1 MAKKVIIAELDIDT
15 DALIKKNALLLGQLT
30 ELKGSQ
36 KDLRKETS
44 NLNDATDEQ
53 LKTYA
58 KTDAELKDLNKTYNQ
73 QKTILAEATT
83 GVKSLSEAL
92 DKEVKSVNDAK
103 DNNSKLIKLRNTLN
117 TKTKEGADAIGQ
129 INKKIGDNNAVI
141 KTNVSELEKQR
152 LNIGN
157 YATALDGVIP
167 GLSGFISGIQGTS
180 AAAKASVGSLNAF
193 KIALI
198 STGIGAIVV
207 AIGLLVAGFMSTTS
221 GANRVNKIMT
231 QIGATVD
238 VLLGRIGK
246 LADGIISF
254 LSGDFSGGIEKIGSA
269 FDGVT
274 DAINETIRAAVELA
288 DLKIDNAELLRSSS
302 ITIAVLE
309 QERDKYEQLR
319 DDSTR
324 SFLVRENASRKL
336 MEVEKKLARE
346 RVLIRTR
353 EMGEIASA
361 NAIIINAG
369 NELTS
374 EQKDAFIASTVAFK
388 EAQTEQKTI
397 ELQNEKERRTLV
409 QDRLEKDLDILI
421 DGFDNQKSINE
432 RRIADERLTFEKRN
446 EILEETIKL
455 SDDSLNK
462 QVETLQK
469 FTQKKIDINDLL
481 ATSDAVV
488 LNEKIR
494 MLGLSEIIEGRLLE
508 VIRDRRTAEVDLAEV
523 SIDLLEEQ
531 LAAEVEIEKQ
541 REKLHIDTE
550 KSIQDK
556 IATGRAILFEE
567 ELVRLEEEGASRLA
581 IRLTEL
587 DEAERLERE
596 KIENSVED
604 EKVKQRR
611 LTLVEKEFSD
621 VRKQIKFEEEQAKLL
636 MVASIAGQ
644 IANIFGRETVLGKA
658 AAIAQATINTWQG
671 ATLALAT
678 IPAPFGAIQ
687 AGVTIAAGLKSVGKI
702 VGVSLPKFATGTNRV
717 LGDGTETSDSVHAM
731 LSKNERIVDAK
742 NNRKIGFDLS
752 NDQLATAAQM
762 YRSFNLNGGISMNN
776 TGMIEAIN
784 KNTRAIKGKPVSRT
798 TVHVSDGLR
807 AVNKSKYLS

>member
-1 MAKKVIIAELDIDT
+1 MAEKIEIAKLDIDT
-15 DALIKKNALLLGQLT
+15 DALIKKNAQLLGQIT
-30 ELKGSQ
+30 DLKEGQ
-36 KDLRKETS
+36 KGLRKETN
-44 NLNDATDEQ
+44 NLNEANDDQ

-58 KTDAELKDLNKTYNQ
+58 KTDAELKKLNKEYNQ
-73 QKTILAEATT
+73 QKTILAETTT
-83 GVKSLSEAL
+83 GVKNLSSAL
-92 DKEVKSVNDAK
+92 EKEVKSVRDAQK
-103 DNNSKLIKLRNTLN
+103 NNSKLIKLRNELN
-117 TKTKEGADAIGQ
+117 TKTKEGTEAIAQ
-129 INKKIGDNNAVI
+129 INKKIGDNNTVI
-141 KTNVSELEKQR
+141 KDNVSALEQQR

-157 YATALDGVIP
+157 YESALDSVIP
-167 GLSGFISGIQGTS
+167 GLGGFINGIKGVSTS
-180 AAAKASVGSLNAF
+180 AKASIGSLKAF

-198 STGIGAIVV
+198 STGIGAIIV
-207 AIGLLVAGFMSTTS
+207 ALGLLVSGFLSTAG
-221 GANRVNKIMT
+221 GANKMNKIMA
-231 QIGATVD
+231 QVGATIK
-238 VLLGRIGK
+238 VLTERYLDFVRGYLK
-246 LADGIISF
+246 F
-254 LSGDFSGGIEKIGSA
+254 FTGDFTGGLEQMKGA
-269 FDGVT
+269 FVGVT
-274 DAINETIRAAVELA
+274 DAIKKTIDAAGKLE
-288 DLKIDNAELLRSSS
+288 DLKILNAELARSSN
-302 ITIAVLE
+302 IIIAGLE
-309 QERDKYEQLR
+309 KEIATYEQLR

-324 SFLVRENASRKL
+324 SFKERENASFRL
-336 MEVEKKLARE
+336 IETEKKLAAERLALSIRE
-346 RVLIRTR
+346 LNEITTR
-353 EMGEIASA
+353 
-361 NAIIINAG
+361 NAIITAG
-369 NELTS
+369 GAELTS
-374 EQKDAFIASTVAFK
+374 AEKDEQNERIVNLAA
-388 EAQTEQKTI
+388 AQAEQIRI
-397 ELQNEKERRTLV
+397 ELSNDKERRTLI

-432 RRIADERLTFEKRN
+432 RKIADERLTFEKRTA
-446 EILEETIKL
+446 ILDETVKL
-455 SDDSLNK
+455 SEDSLVK
-462 QVETLQK
+462 QVETIQK
-469 FTQKKIDINDLL
+469 FTNKQIDINDLL

-541 REKLHIDTE
+541 REKLHLDTE

-596 KIENSVED
+596 KIENSLED
-604 EKVKQRR
+604 EKVKQRK
-611 LTLVEKEFSD
+611 LALIEKEFSD
-621 VRKQIKFEEEQAKLL
+621 VRKQIKFEEEQSKLA
-636 MVASIAGQ
+636 MTATIAGQ

-658 AAIAQATINTWQG
+658 AAIAQATINTWQS

-678 IPAPFGAIQ
+678 LPPPFGGIA
-687 AGVTIAAGLKSVGKI
+687 AGVNVAAGLKSVGKI
-702 VGVSLPKFATGTNRV
+702 VGISLPKFATGTNRV

-762 YRSFNLNGGISMNN
+762 YRSFNLNGSISQNS
-776 TGMIEAIN
+776 TGVIEAIN
-784 KNTRAIKGKPVSRT
+784 KNTLMIKSKRASQT

-807 AVNKSKYLS
+807 AVNKSKYLT